1 LPRYSCV
8 SALASTRTAER
19 PAESQ
24 SAITPGPDAE
34 AESTRVRLQALVAS
48 HHAFA
53 WRTLR
58 RLGVPEHDV
67 DDAVQDAFLG
77 AARRLGTVTVGREGA
92 YLFGIVL
99 RVAANRRRATARSRE
114 QLDDEVGGQEA
125 PDPNAEQLLDHKR
138 YRQLLDDILDGME
151 LPLRSVFILHEL
163 DDFEMPEIAE
173 MLEIPVGTVASRLR
187 RARELFGL
195 AIKRHQA
202 QTAPR
207 GGAR

>member
-1 LPRYSCV
+1 V
-8 SALASTRTAER
+8 SALALTSTTEP
-19 PAESQ
+19 PAADPPPSG
-24 SAITPGPDAE
+24 PGPSPE
-34 AESTRVRLQALVAS
+34 TESTRIRLQALVAS
-48 HHAFA
+48 HHTFA

-58 RLGVPEHDV
+58 RLGVPENDV

-77 AARRLGTVTVGREGA
+77 AAQRLGTVTVGSEGA
-92 YLFGIVL
+92 YLFGIIL

-114 QLDDEVGGQEA
+114 QVDDEVGGHEA
-125 PDPNAEQLLDHKR
+125 TAPTAEQLLEHKR
-138 YRQLLDDILDGME
+138 YRQLLDDILDSME

-173 MLEIPVGTVASRLR
+173 LLQIPVGTVASRLR

-202 QTAPR
+202 QMAHR
-207 GGAR
+207 GGTR